1 MLINR
6 RDMEK
11 TIIEISKMD
20 CPSEETMIRMKLEGL
35 STIKKLEFDILQR
48 KLTVLHDG
56 GLDQI
61 VSAVHA
67 LRLGDKVLSTNEE
80 TEPVSLETGVESSQ
94 RRILI
99 WVLIINFSF
108 FVIEMVTGLLS
119 RSMGLVADSLDM
131 LADAFVYA
139 LSLLVVG
146 SNLIRKK
153 KIARLAGY
161 FQIVLAVIGFAEVI
175 RRVLM
180 QSAMPDFSTMIIV
193 SVLALMANTVC
204 LYLLQQSKG
213 KDEAHMK
220 ASLIFTANDVIINLG
235 VILSAVLVYLLQ
247 SGIPDLLVAAIV
259 FIIVLRGAF
268 RILKI
273 GAK

>member
-6 RDMEK
+6 SDMEK
-11 TIIEISKMD
+11 TMIEITKMD
-20 CPSEETMIRMKLEGL
+20 CPSEERMIRMKLEGL
-35 STIKKLEFDILQR
+35 STIRKLEFDIPQR

-61 VSAVHA
+61 VTAVHA
-67 LRLGDKVLSTNEE
+67 LSLGDRVLSTEE
-80 TEPVSLETGVESSQ
+80 TTAIHEDKGVESSQ

-131 LADAFVYA
+131 LADAFVYG

-161 FQIVLAVIGFAEVI
+161 FQIILALIGFAEVI
-175 RRVLM
+175 RRVVM

-193 SVLALMANTVC
+193 SVLALMANAAC
-204 LYLLQQSKG
+204 LYLLHQSKG
-213 KDEAHMK
+213 KEEAHMK
-220 ASLIFTANDVIINLG
+220 ASLIFTANDVIINMG
-235 VILSAVLVYLLQ
+235 VIVSAVLVYWLQ

-268 RILKI
+268 RILKL
-273 GAK
+273 GKN